1 MADQITYYTIY
12 KITNLVNGKMYIGK
26 HKTKNLDDGYM
37 GSGHL
42 IKRAVQKY
50 GVNNFRKEWLMFCE
64 DEEEMNY
71 MELVYVDETWVLRN
85 DTYNLTLGGN
95 GGLIEGQHS
104 PRKGVH
110 ISDETRMK
118 LRKANI
124 GKKHSYETKKKMSIS
139 HKGKHFSQEHN
150 EKIRNWH
157 IGRKASQELRDKLS
171 KAHVGKKMSM
181 KTRMKLSESIR
192 RYWENKKR
200 A

>member
-42 IKRAVQKY
+42 IKRALQKY
-50 GVNNFRKEWLMFCE
+50 GANNFRKEWLMFCE

-110 ISDETRMK
+110 ISEETRMK

-124 GKKHSYETKKKMSIS
+124 GKKHSQETKKKMSIS

-171 KAHVGKKMSM
+171 KAHIGKKLSM
-181 KTRMKLSESIR
+181 RTRRKLSEAQKAR
-192 RYWENKKR
+192 
-200 A
+200 

>member
-124 GKKHSYETKKKMSIS
+124 GKKHSQETKKKMSIS

>member
-26 HKTKNLDDGYM
+26 HKTKKLDDGYM

-42 IKRAVQKY
+42 IKRALQKY
-50 GVNNFRKEWLMFCE
+50 GANNFRKEWLMFCE

-110 ISDETRMK
+110 ISEETRMK

-124 GKKHSYETKKKMSIS
+124 GKKHSQETKKKMSIS

-171 KAHVGKKMSM
+171 KAHIGKKLSM
-181 KTRMKLSESIR
+181 KTRRKLSEAQKAR
-192 RYWENKKR
+192 WENKKR
-200 A
+200 D

>member
-42 IKRAVQKY
+42 IKRALQKY
-50 GVNNFRKEWLMFCE
+50 GANNFRKEWLMFCE

-110 ISDETRMK
+110 ISEETRMK

-124 GKKHSYETKKKMSIS
+124 GKKLSQETKKKISIS

-171 KAHVGKKMSM
+171 KAHIGKKLSMRTRRKMSEAQ
-181 KTRMKLSESIR
+181 KAR
-192 RYWENKKR
+192 WENKKR

>member
-42 IKRAVQKY
+42 IKRALQKY
-50 GVNNFRKEWLMFCE
+50 GANNFRKEWLMFCE

-110 ISDETRMK
+110 ISEETRMK

-124 GKKHSYETKKKMSIS
+124 GKKHSQETKKKMSIS

-171 KAHVGKKMSM
+171 KAHIGKKLSM
-181 KTRMKLSESIR
+181 RTRRKLSEAQKAR
-192 RYWENKKR
+192 WENKKR

>member
-200 A
+200 D